1 MHENIYNLI
10 DKIGNLGEI
19 NIVLN
24 LLRSGV
30 YERWALRKTISRS
43 CGITTKILLPD
54 VLINILFAFGLVTI
68 KHSRSKE
75 LVALSKLGKSFIK
88 LEYNK
93 TDRLTKKQG
102 IFLLI
107 DVFRHTSI
115 VGDLHLIIKNLNKE
129 LNGDLWINPKDKRI
143 EEKLEIILILLQQLK
158 MANYQDGKILIK
170 REDLDYIIETIA
182 WDFSID
188 EESFA
193 SILEQKRKVGEMA
206 EEYVMVAEK
215 ERLIKLGRKD
225 LAESVK
231 IISKINVAA
240 GYDIESFDGDNLDIL
255 PDRFIEVKGTLGN
268 KLIFYITRNELAV
281 SKKKGDT
288 YWLYCVVNMISEKE
302 REIHLIQNPQKIIFE
317 ERLFKSEPM
326 LWKCFM

>member
-54 VLINILFAFGLVTI
+54 ALINILFAFGLVTLRQ
-68 KHSRSKE
+68 SRSKE
-75 LVALSKLGKSFIK
+75 LIALSKLGNSFVE

-102 IFLLI
+102 VFLLV
-107 DVFRHTSI
+107 DVFRHTPI
-115 VGDLHLIIKNLNKE
+115 VGDLHLIIKNLNKDPE
-129 LNGDLWINPKDKRI
+129 GNLWINPKDRRV
-143 EEKLEIILILLQQLK
+143 EEKLEIVLKLLQQLK
-158 MANYQDGKILIK
+158 VANYQDGKILIK
-170 REDLDYIIETIA
+170 QEYLDYIIETIT
-182 WDFSID
+182 WDLSID

-193 SILEQKRKVGEMA
+193 SILEQNRRLGEMA

-215 ERLIKLGRKD
+215 DRLIKLGRRD

-231 IISKINVAA
+231 IISKNNVAA
-240 GYDIESFDGDNLDIL
+240 GYDIESFDGDGLDIL
-255 PDRFIEVKGTLGN
+255 PDRFIEVKGNLGN
-268 KLIFYITRNELAV
+268 KSVFYITRNELEV
-281 SKKKGDT
+281 SKKKGNT

-302 REIHLIQNPQKIIFE
+302 RKLYLIQNPQKAIFE
-317 ERLFKSEPM
+317 ERRFKSDPM